1 MTSFKLGSRLYS
13 QKQVERNNS
22 LSFSLFSDSLPSM
35 DLVIWTHFSEKYK
48 LIFSRN
54 WKMNKKTRNKYIESK
69 MTFIPFTFITYL
81 SLLSCPQHYSTFT
94 YLSIEL
100 KIYRHKYSFHASF
113 YHLPNIFYPFN
124 IYTILWC

>member
-1 MTSFKLGSRLYS
+1 
-13 QKQVERNNS
+13 
-22 LSFSLFSDSLPSM
+22 
-35 DLVIWTHFSEKYK
+35 
-48 LIFSRN
+48 
-54 WKMNKKTRNKYIESK
+54 MNKKTRNKYIESK

-113 YHLPNIFYPFN
+113 YHLPNIFYPLISTQYYDVKLLFYIALYTIIDIY
-124 IYTILWC
+124 IYTYMYPETTSDGY